1 MNTILQMTTLPQY
14 MSEELAHI
22 KDLSP
27 QEVLLAVV
35 GIDAR
40 SYEGDR
46 TSYNAIR
53 NYAFSYTGWQLTP
66 TKWYTNHITQE
77 QINAAPKWLLMDSIL
92 NACENWYENNAN
104 DDRTFMELVGS
115 SMGGMSEIYTIKG
128 DYIK

>member
-1 MNTILQMTTLPQY
+1 MNTLPQY
-14 MSEELAHI
+14 MSEELAHL
-22 KDLSP
+22 KDLTP

-66 TKWYTNHITQE
+66 TKWYANNITQE

-92 NACENWYENNAN
+92 NACENFNENGS
-104 DDRTFMELVGS
+104 DDRTFMEYVGA
-115 SMGGMSEIYTIKG
+115 SMGGMSETYTIKG
-128 DYIK
+128 DCIK